1 MISILQPCE
10 KVNLQAVLA
19 LIWNKKLSTQA
30 MQRTMA
36 KWSVLKHGITI
47 GRDDETDDDFNH
59 HDDPGD
65 LFSLA
70 NHRGS

>member
-1 MISILQPCE
+1 
-10 KVNLQAVLA
+10 
-19 LIWNKKLSTQA
+19 
-30 MQRTMA
+30 MA
-36 KWSVLKHGITI
+36 KWSVLKHGIAI
-47 GRDDETDDDFNH
+47 GHDDETDDDLNH

>member
-1 MISILQPCE
+1 
-10 KVNLQAVLA
+10 
-19 LIWNKKLSTQA
+19 
-30 MQRTMA
+30 MA

-47 GRDDETDDDFNH
+47 GHDDETDDDFNH

>member
-1 MISILQPCE
+1 
-10 KVNLQAVLA
+10 
-19 LIWNKKLSTQA
+19 
-30 MQRTMA
+30 MA
-36 KWSVLKHGITI
+36 KWSVLKHAVNI
-47 GRDDETDDDFNH
+47 GHDDESETDDDFNH